1 VSRRRYPVV
10 LAVGFL
16 VVLVA
21 AFGAVS
27 GPCADFTATAPVAA
41 FDIDVAGDRVIVT
54 LTDGRIPAADTRRL
68 ELAVRAA
75 EGDGPVATDTLV
87 GPDGPPVEEG
97 DRFTVESVTVAGRS
111 LRDGDRVRV
120 VWRGYDLD
128 EQPFFCP
135 PEERTLQSATMAART
150 VGESG

>member
-1 VSRRRYPVV
+1 VSRLRHPVV
-10 LAVGFL
+10 LAVGLL
-16 VVLVA
+16 VVVVA

-75 EGDGPVATDTLV
+75 DGPVATDRLV
-87 GPDGPPVEEG
+87 GPDGSPVEEG
-97 DRFTVESVTVAGRS
+97 DRFTVENVTVAGRS

-120 VWRGYDLD
+120 VWYGYDLD